1 MMRGGEG
8 TRQLQRWAGEC
19 GPAISCEDV
28 EAGISKNWR
37 GSKLSRVDECRAK
50 VLAVSR
56 LGQDGRDLRRS

>member
-28 EAGISKNWR
+28 EAGISKNWS
-37 GSKLSRVDECRAK
+37 GSKMSNVGVGC
-50 VLAVSR
+50 
-56 LGQDGRDLRRS
+56 

>member
-19 GPAISCEDV
+19 GPAIS
-28 EAGISKNWR
+28 KNWR
-37 GSKLSRVDECRAK
+37 GSKMSSVDECRAK

-56 LGQDGRDLRRS
+56 LGQDGRDL